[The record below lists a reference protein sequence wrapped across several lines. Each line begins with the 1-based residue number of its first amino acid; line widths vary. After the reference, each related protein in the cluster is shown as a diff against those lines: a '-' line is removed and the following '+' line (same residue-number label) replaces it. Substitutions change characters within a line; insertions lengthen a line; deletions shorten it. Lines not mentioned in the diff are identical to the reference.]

1 MKRIIFIILLITVVF
16 IGGFFYR
23 HFEFTYITA
32 KFKELRPIRGDLKVY
47 YKGLVVGKAK
57 ESKHSDNFHHTL
69 MKIVLYPKNLHLPS
83 NTTIALKKEKRD
95 DKQIDFL
102 ELIYPNEPTNLL
114 LSNNSIIE
122 GYATVDTETYLS
134 NQHPDDI
141 ETLKENLVESAQNLN
156 YAMQGLAEI
165 FQTVDEILKENQ
177 GNVYRTTK
185 NVENMTSKV
194 NKAIKQQQIENTLSN
209 IENST
214 SNINKTVI
222 NTDENLKDLKGIT
235 SNINAITCGIRQTL
249 SKNFG
254 GLRLFFGKTIQ

>member
-1 MKRIIFIILLITVVF
+1 MKKITFIILLIIIVF
-16 IGGFFYR
+16 VGAFIYQ
-23 HFEFTYITA
+23 HLEFTYITA
-32 KFKELRPIRGDLKVY
+32 KFKELRPIHGDLKVY

-83 NTTIALKKEKRD
+83 NTTVALKKEKRD
-95 DKQIDFL
+95 EKQVDFL

-114 LSNNSIIE
+114 LSDNSVIE
-122 GYATVDTETYLS
+122 GYTTVDIETYLS

-141 ETLKENLVESAQNLN
+141 ETMKENLVESAQNLN

-177 GNVYRTTK
+177 KNIYKTTR
-185 NVENMTSKV
+185 NVENMTVKIDR
-194 NKAIKQQQIENTLSN
+194 AIKQQQIENTLSN

-214 SNINKTVI
+214 LNVNKTVV
-222 NTDENLKDLKGIT
+222 NADENLKDLKGIT